1 MAMDVKRDPAILKK
15 KKIRRAILGG
25 LAIIAIIAIS
35 VAVSKLKPA
44 APGVSATTL
53 WFGTVKRGP
62 LVREV
67 HGAGTLVPEDIRW
80 IPATTSGR
88 VENII
93 LRPGA
98 IVKPGTVILVLSN
111 PDLQMQTNN
120 AELQWKSSIAALE
133 NARSTLKANRVTQQ
147 AAVTDAE
154 SQLKVNEATLE
165 ANKQL
170 QEQGLVADLTVK
182 QMQAAVD
189 QAQSRLERG
198 EGLAEHRDREREVV
212 ARASGSDGQPAE
224 GELRNLP
231 APDERSRG
239 QEHDERCAADHP
251 R

>member
-25 LAIIAIIAIS
+25 LAIMAIIAIS

-44 APGVSATTL
+44 APSVSATTL

-98 IVKPGTVILVLSN
+98 IVKPGTVILVMSN
-111 PDLQMQTNN
+111 PDLQMQANN
-120 AELQWKSSIAALE
+120 AELQWKSSVGGSSS
-133 NARSTLKANRVTQQ
+133 NARSQLRATRVTQQ

-154 SQLKVNEATLE
+154 SQLKVNEATTRG
-165 ANKQL
+165 Q
-170 QEQGLVADLTVK
+170 
-182 QMQAAVD
+182 QAARR
-189 QAQSRLERG
+189 AGARG
-198 EGLAEHRDREREVV
+198 
-212 ARASGSDGQPAE
+212 
-224 GELRNLP
+224 
-231 APDERSRG
+231 
-239 QEHDERCAADHP
+239 AD
-251 R
+251 